1 MIYIILLLFTS
12 LCFAEDFMLE
22 DLNETSIFY
31 GELVGPS
38 SFTNEVS
45 LVYFGHYNWGTC
57 TTRFGQLND
66 LYNELLIDGY
76 TEVKLFG
83 DINIGSKIKKNLNIY
98 KNVENKSIFYSLKI
112 NSDQKK
118 NVVSKDAKGD
128 PKIFE
133 IQVLIDLTILENNKV
148 KNKKNFKES
157 FTYNNSTNKFSLKQ
171 YEKNIEENLIEKIV
185 EKIIIYLYSI

>member
-1 MIYIILLLFTS
+1 MINSKKITIIISFLLLLSCGYKPIFS
-12 LCFAEDFMLE
+12 SSKASF
-22 DLNETSIFY
+22 SI
-31 GELVGPS
+31 
-38 SFTNEVS
+38 
-45 LVYFGHYNWGTC
+45 
-57 TTRFGQLND
+57 
-66 LYNELLIDGY
+66 
-76 TEVKLFG
+76 TEIKLFG
-83 DINIGSKIKKNLNIY
+83 KKNIGSKIKKNLNIY

-118 NVVSKDAKGD
+118 NVVSRDAKGD

-133 IQVLIDLTILENNKV
+133 IQVLIDFTILENNKI

-185 EKIIIYLYSI
+185 TKIIIYLYSI

>member
-1 MIYIILLLFTS
+1 MINSKKITIIISFLLLLSCGYKPIFS
-12 LCFAEDFMLE
+12 SSKASF
-22 DLNETSIFY
+22 SI
-31 GELVGPS
+31 
-38 SFTNEVS
+38 
-45 LVYFGHYNWGTC
+45 
-57 TTRFGQLND
+57 
-66 LYNELLIDGY
+66 
-76 TEVKLFG
+76 TEIKLFG
-83 DINIGSKIKKNLNIY
+83 KKNIGSKIKKNLNIY

-118 NVVSKDAKGD
+118 SVVSKDEKGD

-133 IQVLIDLTILENNKV
+133 IQVLINLTILENNKI

-157 FTYNNSTNKFSLKQ
+157 FTYNNSTDKFGLKQ